1 MTNENSPWRPLR
13 ERMAGLTG
21 ERALVEGTP
30 PYLLG
35 PLQTWLYE
43 VILGA
48 RFVETRTALQLK
60 LRRTD
65 IVADTP
71 GKVTVLLE
79 GDELLEAIDAT
90 LNLHAWIRRDDS
102 YDGKGRRDWWAA
114 LLLKLLTAL
123 AHGGSAWQLNE
134 DLDGLTSRVDETVAR
149 AVRTTIADA
158 KGDASTHLRKAWDAA
173 YGFQPDPTVA
183 YSEAVK
189 AVEAVTIPAV
199 LPKDKDA
206 TLGKVLGEIRNTRN
220 KWTLTIDD
228 KSGQPASGDAV
239 IEMIALLW
247 HGQRDRHSGPEMKLA
262 TPEVAQMAV
271 HTAATL
277 VQWFTS
283 GNVHRS

>member
-1 MTNENSPWRPLR
+1 
-13 ERMAGLTG
+13 MAGLAG

-35 PLQTWLYE
+35 PLKTWLYE

-65 IVADTP
+65 IVEDRPATM
-71 GKVTVLLE
+71 KIILE

-90 LNLHAWIRRDDS
+90 LDLHAWIRHDS
-102 YDGKGRRDWWAA
+102 SRKDMREWWADR
-114 LLLKLLTAL
+114 LMKLKQTLTE
-123 AHGGSAWQLNE
+123 GGSVWQLN
-134 DLDGLTSRVDETVAR
+134 DNLDGLTNRVNETVAQ
-149 AVRTTIADA
+149 AVRTTMSDA

-173 YGFQPDPTVA
+173 YGFHPDPTVA

-189 AVEAVTIPAV
+189 AVEAITIPAV
-199 LPKDKDA
+199 LSKDKDA
-206 TLGKVLGEIRNTRN
+206 TLGKVLGEMRGTRA

-228 KSGQPASGDAV
+228 KAGQPASGDAV
-239 IEMIALLW
+239 IELIALLW
-247 HGQRDRHSGPEMKLA
+247 HGQRDRHSGPGMKLA